1 MNWLML
7 LAFAVTLSVIAVVMG
22 IKPNKSR
29 PVAHTRMMGVARFV
43 LVVIAFILTYL
54 AFRTRAV

>member
-7 LAFAVTLSVIAVVMG
+7 LAFAVILSVIAAVTG
-22 IKPNKSR
+22 IKPNKAR

-43 LVVIAFILTYL
+43 LVVIAFILT
-54 AFRTRAV
+54 

>member
-7 LAFAVTLSVIAVVMG
+7 LAFAVILSVIAAVTG
-22 IKPNKSR
+22 IKPNKAR

-54 AFRTRAV
+54 AFKTRAV

>member
-1 MNWLML
+1 ML
-7 LAFAVTLSVIAVVMG
+7 LAFAVILSVIAAVTG
-22 IKPNKSR
+22 IKPNKTR

-54 AFRTRAV
+54 AFQTRAV

>member
-7 LAFAVTLSVIAVVMG
+7 LAFAVILSVVVAVTG
-22 IKPNKSR
+22 IKPNKTR
-29 PVAHTRMMGVARFV
+29 PVAHTRMIGVARFV

-54 AFRTRAV
+54 AFQTRAV

>member
-1 MNWLML
+1 ML
-7 LAFAVTLSVIAVVMG
+7 LAFAVTLSVIAVVTG

>member
-7 LAFAVTLSVIAVVMG
+7 LAFAVILSVVVAVTG
-22 IKPNKSR
+22 IKPDKTR

-54 AFRTRAV
+54 AFQTRAV

>member
-7 LAFAVTLSVIAVVMG
+7 LAFAVILSVIVAVTG
-22 IKPNKSR
+22 IKPNKTR

-54 AFRTRAV
+54 AFQTRAV